1 MTPSNQIPAVCNYGT
16 SAVYSDYPSPEQ
28 MRAGVVP
35 LDSLP
40 AAWWNKMW
48 CASNCAIN
56 EARDMVGQIIT
67 EVNNVL
73 CQAGINPQAA
83 CTDQLYQSINKI
95 RQTLATA
102 SVAGAVVSSSTASEV
117 AVDPTTGR
125 MTVNCLGNAASLST
139 SASTVVGAINEL
151 KSTYD
156 CCFSDTATA
165 LNGKAPTSHASS
177 ATTYGVGSA
186 DNYGHLKI
194 SDTYTSV
201 LAACS
206 GVAASQKALAC
217 VYAVAAAAAAGNV
230 SLGNTAGCAL
240 GTAAAGTAITAARS
254 DHVHPVPT
262 CVPYAVTG
270 GYLGERAALG
280 CAPNCT
286 YGIANIWNYCND
298 SRYYLIGTK
307 YDNSACKYNVR
318 VDYATSAGSA
328 GSVSRATFGDCA
340 NGEHNANSIKS
351 NGLWYYTSNGPATT
365 LGASTNDGALYSQ
378 AYSTSW
384 VSQIA
389 QDYRNGNLFVRGLNN
404 GTWSTWKAIPT
415 KDLYG
420 SAATKDVFT
429 RSDVGDIGWGTAA
442 NRTKVVDVGA
452 MAYWNGAY
460 QGTSSNLRYYCGGA
474 FGTAAACAATAF
486 RSSSWY
492 PSFVTCAERIDNV
505 PANCSNTVCNAIFR
519 VGCTT
524 STSAASIKTTCIC
537 GTNGYYYGNICGN
550 VCGTASSA
558 VYATSAGSATS
569 AVDSCNARCHYYY
582 SNCLRVFTNG
592 SNCTGWGC
600 MYLCNFSNVAVRL
613 FIPSVLNVTCSALAG
628 TMCAC
633 WPTYIDN
640 CMKQTYFN
648 FECGTELYC
657 LLKNGN
663 FTIPANAKYCF
674 YIGCLSKV
682 FCIPTVAYY

>member
-102 SVAGAVVSSSTASEV
+102 SVPGAVVSSSTASEV

-206 GVAASQKALAC
+206 GVAASQMALAC
-217 VYAVAAAAAAGNV
+217 VYAVAAAAAAGNI

-254 DHVHPVPT
+254 DHVHPKQTLVD
-262 CVPYAVTG
+262 C
-270 GYLGERAALG
+270 
-280 CAPNCT
+280 
-286 YGIANIWNYCND
+286 
-298 SRYYLIGTK
+298 
-307 YDNSACKYNVR
+307 ACK
-318 VDYATSAGSA
+318 
-328 GSVSRATFGDCA
+328 
-340 NGEHNANSIKS
+340 
-351 NGLWYYTSNGPATT
+351 GP
-365 LGASTNDGALYSQ
+365 S
-378 AYSTSW
+378 
-384 VSQIA
+384 
-389 QDYRNGNLFVRGLNN
+389 
-404 GTWSTWKAIPT
+404 GTAF
-415 KDLYG
+415 G
-420 SAATKDVFT
+420 SAA
-429 RSDVGDIGWGTAA
+429 
-442 NRTKVVDVGA
+442 
-452 MAYWNGAY
+452 Y
-460 QGTSSNLRYYCGGA
+460 
-474 FGTAAACAATAF
+474 CAATAF
-486 RSSSWY
+486 RASTWTPSLVSCSCYNYIDAYTASADRGVVLTCAVTAAGQYQTLGPSVTCKFTFNPATGEVKAKTFTGALAGCACCAGRDSSGCAFGTAARYACGCFRSSSWWPNCTDCGCVNY
-492 PSFVTCAERIDNV
+492 AACAYCSTFSAYATDSAGLNGYSRNNIINDAYSCGLACWVYYCGFCYKLLAKGTYGVTINIENMSTCISACCMGKFLACLLGSLGYSRAATTIGSTVINPNYSNAMTLYWVGMSECTERQALTTL
-505 PANCSNTVCNAIFR
+505 ANCRLRRC
-519 VGCTT
+519 VGD
-524 STSAASIKTTCIC
+524 
-537 GTNGYYYGNICGN
+537 GNDMPL
-550 VCGTASSA
+550 AP
-558 VYATSAGSATS
+558 YA
-569 AVDSCNARCHYYY
+569 
-582 SNCLRVFTNG
+582 
-592 SNCTGWGC
+592 
-600 MYLCNFSNVAVRL
+600 
-613 FIPSVLNVTCSALAG
+613 AG
-628 TMCAC
+628 T
-633 WPTYIDN
+633 
-640 CMKQTYFN
+640 
-648 FECGTELYC
+648 
-657 LLKNGN
+657 
-663 FTIPANAKYCF
+663 
-674 YIGCLSKV
+674 LSFSV
-682 FCIPTVAYY
+682 S

>member
-16 SAVYSDYPSPEQ
+16 SAVYSNYPSPEQ

-102 SVAGAVVSSSTASEV
+102 SVPGAVVSSSVASEV

-165 LNGKAPTSHASS
+165 IGGKAPTSHASS

-206 GVAASQKALAC
+206 GVAASQMALAC

-254 DHVHPVPT
+254 DHVHPKP
-262 CVPYAVTG
+262 
-270 GYLGERAALG
+270 
-280 CAPNCT
+280 
-286 YGIANIWNYCND
+286 
-298 SRYYLIGTK
+298 S
-307 YDNSACKYNVR
+307 
-318 VDYATSAGSA
+318 
-328 GSVSRATFGDCA
+328 
-340 NGEHNANSIKS
+340 
-351 NGLWYYTSNGPATT
+351 
-365 LGASTNDGALYSQ
+365 
-378 AYSTSW
+378 
-384 VSQIA
+384 
-389 QDYRNGNLFVRGLNN
+389 
-404 GTWSTWKAIPT
+404 
-415 KDLYG
+415 
-420 SAATKDVFT
+420 
-429 RSDVGDIGWGTAA
+429 RSDLGLGTAA
-442 NRTKVVDVGA
+442 DYNKRAGA
-452 MAYWNGAY
+452 SAVTYVEYSGANGCCLLAGDFLAYWNGAY
-460 QGTSSNLRYYCGGA
+460 NSTGSSNLKYTSVGA
-474 FGTAAACAATAF
+474 LGTAAACAASAF
-486 RSSSWY
+486 RSCTWTPASVVCACCPYKASYTSSVNYGIALWDTTAGVGY
-492 PSFVTCAERIDNV
+492 RAMGVGGGTNVFAYNPSTGTVLACCFKGCASDSASLGGKAAACYLKTTGCAADSAKVGGYTWTGVVNCSVTCVEKCNWSVHFSSLCSKLISQGCGSITLQIANGAVCISACCAGKYLACILAGYGYTKAATSIGSTVINPNYSNAMTLYWVGMSDCSTRQALTTL
-505 PANCSNTVCNAIFR
+505 ANCRLRRC
-519 VGCTT
+519 VGDGYDMPFAPY
-524 STSAASIKTTCIC
+524 AAGMLS
-537 GTNGYYYGNICGN
+537 
-550 VCGTASSA
+550 
-558 VYATSAGSATS
+558 
-569 AVDSCNARCHYYY
+569 
-582 SNCLRVFTNG
+582 
-592 SNCTGWGC
+592 
-600 MYLCNFSNVAVRL
+600 FSV
-613 FIPSVLNVTCSALAG
+613 
-628 TMCAC
+628 
-633 WPTYIDN
+633 
-640 CMKQTYFN
+640 
-648 FECGTELYC
+648 E
-657 LLKNGN
+657 
-663 FTIPANAKYCF
+663 
-674 YIGCLSKV
+674 
-682 FCIPTVAYY
+682 